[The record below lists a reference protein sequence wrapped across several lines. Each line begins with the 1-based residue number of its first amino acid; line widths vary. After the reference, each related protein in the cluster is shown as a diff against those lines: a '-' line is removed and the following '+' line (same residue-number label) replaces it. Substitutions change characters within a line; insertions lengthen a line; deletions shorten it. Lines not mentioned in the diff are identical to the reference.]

1 MQNLRTWRTGVPG
14 GGVSWNVYIIPHFA
28 ANVKIQY
35 PNKVIRIRGKSCVW
49 NRNATFRSA
58 AYQKSRC
65 TAAFFKGRAYAYGRR
80 QKRHLS
86 IGKAAGAR
94 KKAHPGERV
103 GFCGITDLRTDRSG
117 ASRRGP
123 SRTAQSYTSAY
134 RSVRRLAS
142 RAYACSSNR
151 GFAAGARK
159 KAHPGERVGFCG
171 ITLLR
176 TDRSDALRHGL
187 MRRGR
192 SGASGARNA
201 PWRRL
206 RSWRRARWRAPGTRG
221 SDGCNGPRSSGTPDS
236 RPWAPWNPG

>member
-134 RSVRRLAS
+134 RSVRGFPTRAFAYSSIIHFCVQIGQTPCVTGLCMQLKQRLRGGSAKKSPPGGTGGLLWNYASAYRSVRRLAS
-142 RAYACSSNR
+142 RAYA
-151 GFAAGARK
+151 
-159 KAHPGERVGFCG
+159 
-171 ITLLR
+171 
-176 TDRSDALRHGL
+176 
-187 MRRGR
+187 
-192 SGASGARNA
+192 
-201 PWRRL
+201 
-206 RSWRRARWRAPGTRG
+206 
-221 SDGCNGPRSSGTPDS
+221 
-236 RPWAPWNPG
+236 

>member
-103 GFCGITDLRTDRSG
+103 GFCGIT
-117 ASRRGP
+117 
-123 SRTAQSYTSAY
+123 
-134 RSVRRLAS
+134 
-142 RAYACSSNR
+142 
-151 GFAAGARK
+151 
-159 KAHPGERVGFCG
+159 
-171 ITLLR
+171 LLR